1 MQADASPISRNV
13 MRTSL
18 AVPGGISSSFTVV
31 LSSYV
36 MLWSSRLSRH
46 MILEL
51 AAQWGCSYLAAD
63 ARESLRRN
71 DWQRQRQHLS
81 DVTIELCSE
90 LCKLELSPRQQG
102 AVC

>member
-18 AVPGGISSSFTVV
+18 AVPGGISYSFTVI

-36 MLWSSRLSRH
+36 VLWSSRLSRH

-51 AAQWGCSYLAAD
+51 AAWGCSYLAAD

-71 DWQRQRQHLS
+71 DWERQRQHLS

-90 LCKLELSPRQQG
+90 LCKLELRPRLQG